1 MSRID
6 GTIVFTDLD
15 GTLLDHGDY
24 SFIAA
29 QPVLSELASLNV
41 PVIPVTSKTR
51 AELLSLREKLKL
63 DTPFVVE
70 NGAAIYVPK
79 GYFSFNDDAL
89 TEQDEFWCKAF
100 APSRKEWVA
109 VIDSLPND
117 IREKVTTFTELG
129 NNGIVEL
136 TDLTLDQV
144 ALANDREYS
153 EPMFW
158 QGDDALLEAFKVTVK
173 SLGFDLLQGGRFLHL
188 TSGYDKGQAL
198 AWLKQQFMRAKPNE
212 PQFAIA
218 LGDSGNDID
227 MLEAADQAIVI
238 KNPHSKDLELD
249 ERIPV
254 LRSVK
259 EGPAGW
265 AETLNSYLNLGLG

>member
-1 MSRID
+1 MSRIE

-24 SFIAA
+24 SFTAA
-29 QPVLSELASLNV
+29 QPVLSELAKLKV
-41 PVIPVTSKTR
+41 PVVPVTSKTR
-51 AELLSLREKLKL
+51 VELLSLRAELKL

-89 TEQDEFWCKAF
+89 LDKGDFWCKAF
-100 APSRKEWVA
+100 APSRREWCA
-109 VIDSLPND
+109 VIDSLPEA
-117 IREKVTTFTELG
+117 IRAKITTFTELG
-129 NNGIVEL
+129 DQGIISL
-136 TDLTLDQV
+136 TDLTAEQ
-144 ALANDREYS
+144 ASLANDREFS
-153 EPMFW
+153 EPMYW
-158 QGDDALLEAFKVTVK
+158 EGDDALLDDFKVAAK
-173 SLGFDLLQGGRFLHL
+173 ALGFDLLQGGRFLHL

-212 PQFAIA
+212 VQFAIA

-238 KNPHSKDLELD
+238 KNPHSKDLQLD
-249 ERIPV
+249 ERLPV

-259 EGPAGW
+259 EGPADGRKHS
-265 AETLNSYLNLGLG
+265 TVI